1 MCFVSKGKIIIFCNF
16 DFFTFFDMM
25 YAILYKTMIF
35 DNQFNVQEVQTL
47 PKQSQTI
54 SVVIAKP
61 TRVCNADCQYCSSP
75 PLEEMGNAW
84 EPEWNF
90 EKFKFY
96 FDKIY
101 PAMISGAY
109 WIWHGGEP
117 MLMGPDFYLKCHEYV
132 QEKIKQEGR
141 VVYFSMQSNLLGY
154 STQKWYK
161 VFAEVFQGSI
171 STSFD
176 PDETQRT
183 IKGNAKTYSRVFK
196 RVLKNILDDGFR
208 PMVIGVYSE
217 ETAHFMEKMYDW
229 SCSLGEQAF
238 PLRFNYCHP
247 TGRLEHDGE
256 AISPITYADNLIKMY
271 DRWLEDAPGFTIT
284 PLDQMFKKVIGMDG
298 EGHCPW
304 TKKCG
309 GRFLE
314 IEPNGEVYNCSEFAD
329 LGNKYCFGNLNDNMT
344 VTQLL
349 NSRPALLIKRRALQL
364 PNSCSQC
371 EHFNDCEGGCMRD
384 AALYEHGLYGKFHY
398 CESWKMVFTRIKESI
413 LQGKADKI
421 IKQYGLEAEKVKN
434 YVLQNIQ
441 SYFFFSSQ
449 ELSVIKNQGVKNKY
463 GFGDNYFNLP
473 QSNYNLVGQYKE
485 NENSEAIFNDPEISQ
500 LSQINK
506 KLKSIK
512 LIVQA

>member
-1 MCFVSKGKIIIFCNF
+1 
-16 DFFTFFDMM
+16 
-25 YAILYKTMIF
+25 MIF
-35 DNQFNVQEVQTL
+35 DNQYNTQGIQII
-47 PKQSQTI
+47 PKQSQTV

-75 PLEEMGNAW
+75 PLEEMGAEW

-96 FDKIY
+96 FDKVY
-101 PAMISGAY
+101 PSMISGSY

-117 MLMGPDFYLKCHEYV
+117 MLMGPEFYIKCDEYV
-132 QEKIKQEGR
+132 KEQIKITGR
-141 VVYFSMQSNLLGY
+141 QVFFSMQTNLLGY
-154 STQKWYK
+154 STKKWYK
-161 VFAEVFQGSI
+161 VFSEVFHGSL

-176 PDETQRT
+176 PDEEQRT

-196 RVLKNILDDGFR
+196 RVMKNILDDGFR

-217 ETAHFMEKMYDW
+217 KTAHLMHKMYDW
-229 SCSLGEQAF
+229 STSLGEKSF

-256 AISPITYADNLIKMY
+256 AISPITYANNLIELY
-271 DRWLEDAPGFTIT
+271 DRWIKDAPSFTIT
-284 PLDQMFKKVIGMDG
+284 PLDQMFKKVVGVDG

-329 LGNKYCFGNLNDNMT
+329 LGSKYCFGNLNDDITIEKM
-344 VTQLL
+344 L
-349 NSRPALLIKRRALQL
+349 NSKPALLIKRRAMQL
-364 PNSCSQC
+364 PVSCTTC
-371 EHFNDCEGGCMRD
+371 EHYSDCEGGCMRD

-398 CESWKMVFTRIKESI
+398 CKSWKMVFTRIKESI
-413 LQGKADKI
+413 ISGEADKI
-421 IKQYGLEAEKVKN
+421 LTQYGLDIVSVKN

-441 SYFFFSSQ
+441 SYFYFSK
-449 ELSVIKNQGVKNKY
+449 EEVEMIKNNGSVNSF
-463 GFGDNYFNLP
+463 GFGDNFLEQE
-473 QSNYNLVGQYKE
+473 QSNYNENAEYMLVENINKE
-485 NENSEAIFNDPEISQ
+485 LTFKDPEISKYTN
-500 LSQINK
+500 INN
-506 KLKSIK
+506 KLKNIK
-512 LIVQA
+512 LVMEQS